1 MIYLFLFLSS
11 PLPTF
16 PPPYPNVGS
25 ALARRMKARDMEA
38 SDDTRD
44 RQREKEEMDELKSKL
59 KEEGHTDDSAE
70 IMRLDENLCS
80 HLRPMLHLANA
91 AAGAAA
97 AGDEEEVSG
106 VGKRKWW
113 VG

>member
-1 MIYLFLFLSS
+1 
-11 PLPTF
+11 
-16 PPPYPNVGS
+16 
-25 ALARRMKARDMEA
+25 MKARDLEA

-44 RQREKEEMDELKSKL
+44 RLKEKEEMDELKAKL
-59 KEEGHTDDSAE
+59 KEEGHGDDSAE

-97 AGDEEEVSG
+97 AASADDEDDDDEVISETALFS
-106 VGKRKWW
+106 
-113 VG
+113 